1 MAINVYWACVEDQ
14 WMLAEEPQTV
24 SSVFYSKNLIDDNR
38 GSKLNYCPS
47 FNKNLKNLY
56 ALKSIYEYAFK
67 VTDQG
72 LATNMYDQKF
82 FEDHVVVRSMDK
94 QFFSYQTKYIFFTDA
109 PSLNVTFY
117 EYPFL
122 ENNNITTRCIPVAGQ
137 FDIGKWFRNTE
148 FAFYLKPEYD
158 EFKIE
163 REEIY
168 SYMRFHTEEKINFV
182 QFRFND
188 KLNSYVGDGFALTFG
203 HFLKNLEDF
212 YKLFKN
218 KKAIL
223 KEIRNNLV

>member
-1 MAINVYWACVEDQ
+1 MAITVYWACVEDQ
-14 WMLAEEPQTV
+14 WMLANEPQSV
-24 SSVFYSKNLIDDNR
+24 SSIFYSKNLIDNNQ
-38 GSKLNYCPS
+38 GSKINHCPA

-56 ALKSIYEYAFK
+56 TLQSIYEYDFHIDESGISTSK
-67 VTDQG
+67 
-72 LATNMYDQKF
+72 YDQKF
-82 FEDHVVVRSMDK
+82 FQDHVVVRSLQK
-94 QFFSYQTKYIFFTDA
+94 RFFSYQTKYIFFTDA

-148 FAFYLKPEYD
+148 FAFYLKSEFD
-158 EFKIE
+158 QFKIE
-163 REEIY
+163 RNEIY
-168 SYMRFHTEEKINFV
+168 SYLRFHTEEKINFV
-182 QFRFND
+182 QFRHNE
-188 KLNSYVGDGFALTFG
+188 KLESYVGDGFALTFG

-223 KEIRNNLV
+223 KEIRDNLV